1 MSPLPLP
8 SPMLQYG
15 LPWGGRWG
23 LGLSG
28 ETPPQEVM
36 GPELSH
42 KGLSGCL
49 PGEEEEVV
57 PGKGSSVVTQMRWR
71 QRTMRNIKCEVG
83 DTSEHRGVCACVCV
97 MSGEERDVRI

>member
-1 MSPLPLP
+1 M
-8 SPMLQYG
+8 G
-15 LPWGGRWG
+15 CHGEAGGDWGCLER
-23 LGLSG
+23 
-28 ETPPQEVM
+28 TPPQEVM

-57 PGKGSSVVTQMRWR
+57 SGKGSSVVTQMRWR

-83 DTSEHRGVCACVCV
+83 DMSEHRGVCACVCV